1 MLKRRLEE
9 ANDSEEREEAK
20 RSLFVTSLY
29 HARGYSHVARTATQ
43 HPEDVNRWDVSF
55 GMSQLVKE
63 LKHTQAAMIARAVVR
78 GTGHTL
84 NFPWMSQLSGLNI
97 DVPCEL
103 VNVIDLSAVAHTL
116 TTFSLYDCSQDPT
129 RISLRIVNLH
139 KCKTLKLLSLYFQ
152 NTQQKPLVPNT
163 SPLLDLRTSPRLTA
177 LKKLTSVVIMNRN
190 PTRFPI
196 ELAASRD
203 FKHAGIR
210 TANYSSM
217 PVMAR
222 QLHALFKLYTALM
235 RACKKSSSNTAWH
248 RLVLRGP
255 LHDPSIVCRL
265 AFRICPALML
275 PASMGWDG
283 REYQR

>member
-9 ANDSEEREEAK
+9 TNSSEEREETK

-43 HPEDVNRWDVSF
+43 HLEDVNRWDVSF

-63 LKHTQAAMIARAVVR
+63 LKHTQAVMVARALAQ

-139 KCKTLKLLSLYFQ
+139 KCKTLKLLNLCFQ
-152 NTQQKPLVPNT
+152 DTHVEPSVPKT
-163 SPLLDLRTSPRLTA
+163 LPLLDLRASPRLTA
-177 LKKLTSVVIMNRN
+177 LKKLTSVMITNRN
-190 PTRFPI
+190 PIRFPI
-196 ELAASRD
+196 ELAASRN
-203 FKHAGIR
+203 FKVAKMR
-210 TANYSSM
+210 TANYSSI
-217 PVMAR
+217 PIMAL
-222 QLHALFKLYTALM
+222 QLHALFKLYAALL
-235 RACKKSSSNTAWH
+235 RACKNPSSNTAWH

-265 AFRICPALML
+265 AFRICPALTL
-275 PASMGWDG
+275 HASMNWDG
-283 REYQR
+283 REYRR